1 MDSYRVRVSEES
13 RQRTIKKLDSLRYNP
28 RHHMRRVVPVGDRS
42 SIDGNVPNPWEVSRS
57 MADRRTLAIAF
68 GSPRASP

>member
-57 MADRRTLAIAF
+57 MAARRTLAIAF